1 MKDILWVLATLVI
14 LFTYSACV
22 GPVFGQTQTKTEKIH
37 SYCASNARAAEQFA
51 EIRDKETPK
60 KELEDY
66 IIKYS
71 SQKKLSWEQEVK
83 FLGMTIFVYR
93 NTGLSHEMI
102 YRLFYRRCIAE
113 SHEVTV

>member
-71 SQKKLSWEQEVK
+71 SKKKLSWEQEMK
-83 FLGMTIFVYR
+83 FLGITLFVY
-93 NTGLSHEMI
+93 NNKGLSQEII
-102 YRLFYRRCIAE
+102 YKVFYRRCVAE
-113 SHEVTV
+113 SSEVII